1 MSIARL
7 RRIKEKLENAL
18 QDLHVL
24 ERAGVDTGYPQ
35 SLINEAIVLIDKE
48 TGDDKQNVFCSYR
61 CNYWDMRGYL
71 AEEMH
76 LDIAEVEQYL
86 SRRGYAHPDLI
97 GGR

>member
-48 TGDDKQNVFCSYR
+48 TGDDK
-61 CNYWDMRGYL
+61 
-71 AEEMH
+71 
-76 LDIAEVEQYL
+76 
-86 SRRGYAHPDLI
+86 
-97 GGR
+97 